1 MPVANPVNPSD
12 PAQNVNKSP
21 TTVQKNKTL
30 NMQSFLKIMAAQMK
44 NQSTSSSSTD
54 TSQYVTEMTL
64 FTAIQSMNKLT
75 TQSTCE
81 YGAAL
86 VGNDVV
92 VEEMDPDTGKD
103 TEASGTV
110 SKAMLN
116 RATGDC
122 TIQIGDRVY
131 NLSDVT
137 EVKGLHALNV
147 NPAAGGGKN
156 PSGESTSNV
165 AKAAKI

>member
-1 MPVANPVNPSD
+1 MPANPINPSD
-12 PAQNVNKSP
+12 PAQNVNKAP

-44 NQSTSSSSTD
+44 NQSVSSSSTD

-86 VGNDVV
+86 VGDDVV
-92 VEEMDPDTGKD
+92 VKKMDPDTGKD
-103 TEASGTV
+103 TTVSGTV
-110 SKAMLN
+110 SKAILN
-116 RATGDC
+116 QETGDC
-122 TIQIGDRVY
+122 TIQIGDRIF
-131 NLSDVT
+131 NLSDVA
-137 EVKGLHALNV
+137 EVHGLHALNTD
-147 NPAAGGGKN
+147 PASGGGKE
-156 PSGESTSNV
+156 PSTESTSKV
-165 AKAAKI
+165 AKAAIL

>member
-1 MPVANPVNPSD
+1 MAVTNAINSSD
-12 PAQNVNKSP
+12 PTQNVDKTP

-44 NQSTSSSSTD
+44 NQSVSSSSTD

-92 VEEMDPDTGKD
+92 VKKMDPDTGKD
-103 TEASGTV
+103 TTVSGTV
-110 SKAMLN
+110 SKAILN
-116 RATGDC
+116 QETGDC
-122 TIQIGDRVY
+122 TIQIGDRIF
-131 NLSDVT
+131 NLSDVA
-137 EVKGLHALNV
+137 EVHGLHELNV
-147 NPAAGGGKN
+147 NPASGGGSQ
-156 PSGESTSNV
+156 PSTESTSKV
-165 AKAAKI
+165 AKATIL

>member
-1 MPVANPVNPSD
+1 MSVTDPINPSD
-12 PAQNVNKSP
+12 PAQNVNKAP

-44 NQSTSSSSTD
+44 NQSVSSSSTD

-86 VGNDVV
+86 VGDDVV
-92 VEEMDPDTGKD
+92 VKKMDPDTGKD
-103 TEASGTV
+103 TTVSGTV
-110 SKAMLN
+110 SKAILN
-116 RATGDC
+116 QETGDC
-122 TIQIGDRVY
+122 TIQIGDRIF
-131 NLSDVT
+131 NLSDVA
-137 EVKGLHALNV
+137 EVHGLHELNV
-147 NPAAGGGKN
+147 NPASGGGSQ
-156 PSGESTSNV
+156 PSTESTSKV
-165 AKAAKI
+165 AKATIL